1 MMSAIVRIRK
11 HNGTFI
17 EARALLDTCATA
29 HFMTETLAQQL
40 NLPTQPC
47 SIAINGINEMTTMS
61 KDLIQVTLRSLH
73 SDFQKT
79 LTCLTVSRITD
90 SVPDEVFPRES
101 IAIPANIRLADP
113 EFHIPRPVDILI
125 GAGATLSLI
134 SIGQINLSRD
144 DCDLILQ
151 KTQLGWVV
159 VGGTTDSA
167 ENRVISCNLAELKEQ
182 IAKFWLI
189 ENVDAETS
197 KLSVESLCETH
208 YSENT
213 TRTESGRYVV
223 RLPFRAGDRDFGDMR
238 QIALRRFH
246 SLQRKLNANSILKEE
261 YHKVMQEY
269 ITLEHMSLV
278 TDDSTTGYYMPH
290 HAVVKATST
299 TTKIRVV
306 FDASA
311 KSPKNM
317 SLNDG
322 LMVGPTIQ
330 DKLFEHLLRFR
341 THSYVITADIEKMY
355 RQVLVHP
362 QDRKYQRIFWYHDN
376 RIRTF
381 ELNTVTFGV
390 SSAPYLAI
398 RTIQQLAVDEG
409 ADFPYASEILKRDLY
424 VDDLLTGANSLEE
437 VLIIRNEVIELLKRG
452 GFTIRQWASNHNHA
466 LDSIGEKLLGTDYA
480 TDESPVIKTLGIG
493 WHAQG
498 DKLVYTVNSSESPT
512 KSTKRE
518 ILSEIAK
525 IFDPLGLLGPIIL
538 TAKVF
543 MQECWKTKLDWD
555 ESVPLALHTQ
565 WLTFSNQ
572 LPCINNLSIDRRLLL
587 DNPTSIEIHG
597 FCDASKV
604 GYGACIYIRSR
615 NQKDRTLVRLACA
628 KSRVAP
634 LKETTIPRLE
644 LCGAL
649 TLARL
654 YQETRV
660 AFKFSVNR
668 VLFWTDSTIVLQWL
682 KKSPTVLKVFESNR
696 VAEIQAIKEAEWRH
710 IKTKDNP
717 ADALSRGQLPATFRE
732 NDSWF
737 EGPHWLRE
745 HESTWPASLNI
756 TVKELP
762 GCKKNT
768 CLTLQHDRCEFFH
781 NFSSYRNLTRV
792 IARCLRVRRSNKYT
806 GELCIA
812 EISNAECVIIKTIQR
827 EQFSE
832 EIERIS
838 ASKEVKGSR
847 LASLSPFLDEFGLL
861 RVGGRLQNAKIPY
874 TQKHPILLPSYHHV
888 TDLIIREIHE
898 RTYHAGI
905 QTTLYTT
912 RHRFWLLDGKNQ
924 VRKVVRRCVRCIRF
938 RPSPLQGK
946 MGNLPKSRVEET
958 AAFTHTGVDFF
969 GPFFIKEKKHRNRN
983 SVKAYGCVFICMSV
997 KAVHIEIVSDL
1008 TTEGFLGAF
1017 RRFIGRRAI
1026 PAHVYSDN
1034 GTNFVGANNQ
1044 LRELYALFEST
1055 EFKETVNEFAVSK
1068 SITWHFNPPLTPH
1081 FGGIWEAAVKSFK
1094 HHFKRV
1100 IGERLF
1106 TFEEITTFA
1115 VEIEAIL
1122 NSRPL
1127 CPISTD
1133 PNDPIALTP
1142 AHVLVGRPLTMLPEN
1157 NYLSVPENRLT
1168 SWKVISKARQDFW
1181 KRWYQEYLNELQK
1194 RQKWFTTRGELQVNS
1209 VVILMDKNLPCMRWR
1224 LGRVMEV
1231 HPGKDGEIRV
1241 ATIKTTNGVIKRNI
1255 TQLCPLTEHT

>member
-1 MMSAIVRIRK
+1 MDRIRIIGQK
-11 HNGTFI
+11 RTSLKRQITQLENYITSGQYDETNLKMRLNRVTELFHAYEELNDELAI
-17 EARALLDTCATA
+17 IDPENNHLDEIQDIQDRYYDIASKIKSMEVA
-29 HFMTETLAQQL
+29 APSSAPVNETLEHL
-40 NLPTQPC
+40 D
-47 SIAINGINEMTTMS
+47 AII
-61 KDLIQVTLRSLH
+61 DLGTAN
-73 SDFQKT
+73 K
-79 LTCLTVSRITD
+79 
-90 SVPDEVFPRES
+90 
-101 IAIPANIRLADP
+101 IPASGLAKLVDDVRQHLNMLQSLKVTPDSSLIIRFLERAMP
-113 EFHIPRPVDILI
+113 SEIREKWEE
-125 GAGATLSLI
+125 TLSLDTLPTLEEFYKF
-134 SIGQINLSRD
+134 INETKFRRITLEKGA
-144 DCDLILQ
+144 

-208 YSENT
+208 YSDNT

-238 QIALRRFH
+238 QNALRRFH

-290 HAVVKATST
+290 HAVVKATS
-299 TTKIRVV
+299 
-306 FDASA
+306 
-311 KSPKNM
+311 
-317 SLNDG
+317 
-322 LMVGPTIQ
+322 
-330 DKLFEHLLRFR
+330 
-341 THSYVITADIEKMY
+341 
-355 RQVLVHP
+355 
-362 QDRKYQRIFWYHDN
+362 
-376 RIRTF
+376 
-381 ELNTVTFGV
+381 
-390 SSAPYLAI
+390 
-398 RTIQQLAVDEG
+398 
-409 ADFPYASEILKRDLY
+409 
-424 VDDLLTGANSLEE
+424 ANSLEE

-466 LDSIGEKLLGTDYA
+466 LDSISEKLLGTDYA

-555 ESVPLALHTQ
+555 ESVPLALHAQ

-604 GYGACIYIRSR
+604 EYGACIYIRSR

-634 LKETTIPRLE
+634 LKETTIPRFE
-644 LCGAL
+644 LC
-649 TLARL
+649 
-654 YQETRV
+654 
-660 AFKFSVNR
+660 
-668 VLFWTDSTIVLQWL
+668 DSTIVLQWL

-745 HESTWPASLNI
+745 HESTWPASLR
-756 TVKELP
+756 
-762 GCKKNT
+762 G
-768 CLTLQHDRCEFFH
+768 
-781 NFSSYRNLTRV
+781 NLTRV